1 VESIEENQRFI
12 DSFFV
17 GLLQSINQQSIAAM
31 KRSIATI
38 CTAAACLSCNS
49 NSAEAFTTPSRRIQ
63 QTPFRIQT
71 KLNLL
76 HLPIETLHST
86 SNYISTIS
94 ADIDNIP
101 DDEFGKVFAGGGI
114 VMLGSVISTMIVG
127 ALVESGEGGYA
138 DLVAETYA
146 EQDLS
151 DEGKETFL
159 NSLGLVSLFV
169 VFVCYC
175 SICNLFDIV
184 IREIL
189 FLLTSAQLYF
199 ALIWI
204 YFGIY

>member
-1 VESIEENQRFI
+1 
-12 DSFFV
+12 
-17 GLLQSINQQSIAAM
+17 M

-38 CTAAACLSCNS
+38 CTAAACLSCSS
-49 NSAEAFTTPSRRIQ
+49 NNAEAFTTTPSTIQ
-63 QTPFRIQT
+63 QTPSRIQTT
-71 KLNLL
+71 KLNLHIPL
-76 HLPIETLHST
+76 ETLHST

-159 NSLGLVSLFV
+159 NSLGLVSFEFV
-169 VFVCYC
+169 NLYYVIYLT
-175 SICNLFDIV
+175 LFDIM

-189 FLLTSAQLYF
+189 FLLTSYAQKF
-199 ALIWI
+199 CS
-204 YFGIY
+204 

>member
-1 VESIEENQRFI
+1 
-12 DSFFV
+12 
-17 GLLQSINQQSIAAM
+17 M

-49 NSAEAFTTPSRRIQ
+49 NNVEAFTTPSRRIQ
-63 QTPFRIQT
+63 QSPSRIQT
-71 KLNLL
+71 KLNL
-76 HLPIETLHST
+76 HLPLDTIHST
-86 SNYISTIS
+86 SSYISTIS

-159 NSLGLVSLFV
+159 NSLGLVSF
-169 VFVCYC
+169 
-175 SICNLFDIV
+175 IV
-184 IREIL
+184 SLLLYNKSMYIL
-189 FLLTSAQLYF
+189 FAHILCTINFILL
-199 ALIWI
+199 
-204 YFGIY
+204 

>member
-1 VESIEENQRFI
+1 
-12 DSFFV
+12 
-17 GLLQSINQQSIAAM
+17 M

-49 NSAEAFTTPSRRIQ
+49 NNVEAFTTPSRIQ
-63 QTPFRIQT
+63 SPSRIQT
-71 KLNLL
+71 KLNLHIPL
-76 HLPIETLHST
+76 ETIHST
-86 SNYISTIS
+86 SNFISTIS

-101 DDEFGKVFAGGGI
+101 DDEFGKVFAGGGV

-159 NSLGLVSLFV
+159 NSLGLVS
-169 VFVCYC
+169 
-175 SICNLFDIV
+175 
-184 IREIL
+184 
-189 FLLTSAQLYF
+189 
-199 ALIWI
+199 
-204 YFGIY
+204 

>member
-1 VESIEENQRFI
+1 MESIEENLYFVQMSFII

-17 GLLQSINQQSIAAM
+17 GVYAINQQSIATM

-38 CTAAACLSCNS
+38 CTAAACLSCSS
-49 NSAEAFTTPSRRIQ
+49 NNNVEAFTTPSRIQ
-63 QTPFRIQT
+63 SPANNRQTT
-71 KLNLL
+71 KLNL
-76 HLPIETLHST
+76 HLPLETLHST

-159 NSLGLVSLFV
+159 NSLGLVSF
-169 VFVCYC
+169 YC
-175 SICNLFDIV
+175 LCESILYLFDIM

-189 FLLTSAQLYF
+189 FCSYLMHNM
-199 ALIWI
+199 
-204 YFGIY
+204 

>member
-1 VESIEENQRFI
+1 
-12 DSFFV
+12 
-17 GLLQSINQQSIAAM
+17 M

-38 CTAAACLSCNS
+38 CTAAACLSCSSN
-49 NSAEAFTTPSRRIQ
+49 NSAEAFTTTPSRIQ
-63 QTPFRIQT
+63 QTPSRIQT
-71 KLNLL
+71 KLNL
-76 HLPIETLHST
+76 HLPLETLHST

-159 NSLGLVSLFV
+159 NSLGLVSLL
-169 VFVCYC
+169 FVCFVCHYTIKACIYFC
-175 SICNLFDIV
+175 SHLMHKICNYRIA
-184 IREIL
+184 
-189 FLLTSAQLYF
+189 TYT
-199 ALIWI
+199 I
-204 YFGIY
+204 Y

>member
-1 VESIEENQRFI
+1 
-12 DSFFV
+12 
-17 GLLQSINQQSIAAM
+17 M

-49 NSAEAFTTPSRRIQ
+49 VEAFTTTPSTIIQ
-63 QTPFRIQT
+63 SPSNRIQT
-71 KLNLL
+71 KLNI
-76 HLPIETLHST
+76 HLPLETLHST

-159 NSLGLVSLFV
+159 NSLGLVSLLFG
-169 VFVCYC
+169 
-175 SICNLFDIV
+175 SIDIV
-184 IREIL
+184 STRHKLFCSHLMHNFIL
-189 FLLTSAQLYF
+189 QLSDCYLLY
-199 ALIWI
+199 
-204 YFGIY
+204 Y

>member
-1 VESIEENQRFI
+1 
-12 DSFFV
+12 
-17 GLLQSINQQSIAAM
+17 M

-38 CTAAACLSCNS
+38 CTAAACLSRNS
-49 NSAEAFTTPSRRIQ
+49 NNVEALTTPSRIQ
-63 QTPFRIQT
+63 SPANNRQTT
-71 KLNLL
+71 KLNLHIPL
-76 HLPIETLHST
+76 DPHTLHST

-159 NSLGLVSLFV
+159 NSLGLVS
-169 VFVCYC
+169 
-175 SICNLFDIV
+175 
-184 IREIL
+184 
-189 FLLTSAQLYF
+189 
-199 ALIWI
+199 
-204 YFGIY
+204 

>member
-1 VESIEENQRFI
+1 
-12 DSFFV
+12 
-17 GLLQSINQQSIAAM
+17 M

-38 CTAAACLSCNS
+38 CTAAACLSCN
-49 NSAEAFTTPSRRIQ
+49 NNNVEAFTSPSRIQ
-63 QTPFRIQT
+63 SRIQT
-71 KLNLL
+71 KLNLHIPL
-76 HLPIETLHST
+76 DPHTLHST

-159 NSLGLVSLFV
+159 NSLGLVSF
-169 VFVCYC
+169 
-175 SICNLFDIV
+175 IV
-184 IREIL
+184 SLLLYNKSMYIL
-189 FLLTSAQLYF
+189 FAHILCTINFILL
-199 ALIWI
+199 
-204 YFGIY
+204 

>member
-1 VESIEENQRFI
+1 
-12 DSFFV
+12 
-17 GLLQSINQQSIAAM
+17 M

-49 NSAEAFTTPSRRIQ
+49 VEAFAPTTSRRIQ
-63 QTPFRIQT
+63 QTPSRIQTT
-71 KLNLL
+71 KLNL
-76 HLPIETLHST
+76 HLPLETIHST
-86 SNYISTIS
+86 SSFISTIS

-101 DDEFGKVFAGGGI
+101 DDEFGKVFAGGGV

-159 NSLGLVSLFV
+159 NSLGLVSSVCV
-169 VFVCYC
+169 VYTVF
-175 SICNLFDIV
+175 ICM
-184 IREIL
+184 
-189 FLLTSAQLYF
+189 Y
-199 ALIWI
+199 LI
-204 YFGIY
+204 